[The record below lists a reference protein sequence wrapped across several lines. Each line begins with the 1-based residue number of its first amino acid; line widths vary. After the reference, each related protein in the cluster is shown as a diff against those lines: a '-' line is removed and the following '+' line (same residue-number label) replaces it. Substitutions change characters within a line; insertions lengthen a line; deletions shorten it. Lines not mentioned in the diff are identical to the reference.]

1 MRDGVMVLDA
11 ADRIIYTNPALAAL
25 FAVPADSFPDKRPLE
40 AIRLVELAEL
50 VEAVRKT
57 GKPQSREM
65 KVVFPD
71 EKILLGSANLV
82 LTESGSGVAIV
93 IQDISEVK
101 RLENLR
107 QEFVANVSHELKTPL
122 TAIKSYA
129 ETLLHGAIDD
139 PENNRKFLQKIEKN
153 VSSLTALID
162 DILAVSSL
170 EARRGLAPFKPFPLE
185 EEIDRALETLGG
197 KIKEKLLEIVKLG
210 EPGNC
215 EIVGEP
221 EHIYRALLNL
231 LDNAVKYS
239 PAGGRIEI
247 TCGKAAQELR
257 LSVKDYGPG
266 IPAEHQPRIFER
278 FYRVHKAR
286 SRELGGTG
294 LGLSIVKHIMEIH
307 GGRVELKSAAGQG
320 AEFTLIFPL

>member
-1 MRDGVMVLDA
+1 MMVLDA

-153 VSSLTALID
+153 VQQPDRPDRRYPRGIQPGSAARFGAVQTVPAGRGDRPGTGNIGWQDQREAAGDRQIGRAAGTARSSASRSIFTGRCSICLITRSN
-162 DILAVSSL
+162 IPRS
-170 EARRGLAPFKPFPLE
+170 RRPDRDHLRQSRSRAPLE
-185 EEIDRALETLGG
+185 R
-197 KIKEKLLEIVKLG
+197 
-210 EPGNC
+210 
-215 EIVGEP
+215 
-221 EHIYRALLNL
+221 
-231 LDNAVKYS
+231 
-239 PAGGRIEI
+239 
-247 TCGKAAQELR
+247 
-257 LSVKDYGPG
+257 
-266 IPAEHQPRIFER
+266 
-278 FYRVHKAR
+278 
-286 SRELGGTG
+286 
-294 LGLSIVKHIMEIH
+294 
-307 GGRVELKSAAGQG
+307 
-320 AEFTLIFPL
+320 